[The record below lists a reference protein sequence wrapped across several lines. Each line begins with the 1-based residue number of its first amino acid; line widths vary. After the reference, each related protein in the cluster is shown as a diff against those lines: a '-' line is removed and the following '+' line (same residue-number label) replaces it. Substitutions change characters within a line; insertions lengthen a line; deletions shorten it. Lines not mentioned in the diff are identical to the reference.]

1 MNIVTIIFTYNR
13 SWHTKQ
19 VLDALKK
26 NTVLPEKMV
35 IFQDGLK
42 NEEHREEWE
51 RVNEIITKVEWCDCE
66 TVVSEKNKGLAE
78 SVVLGINWAFER
90 YDAVIVLEDDCV
102 PNINFIKFM
111 YQCLNKYQKVERVH
125 SVSGY
130 AWPIDI
136 PRGKDDIYF
145 CGRISSWG
153 WGTWKNRWATYERDY
168 NILRHMKNDVNMSKE
183 LETWGSD
190 LEDILLGNIRGE
202 TDSWAVFW
210 ALHAIQNH
218 GVCINPY
225 QSLIQNIGFDNTGV
239 HCGNIRRFEVQQDSR
254 KEVSY
259 ELPDVIQ
266 VLDTTRK
273 AFASLYGS
281 YTAVKEEETEGQKTV
296 VYGLGKFYLKNE
308 CSLNENYNIQVFV
321 DKHKKEYVAGKK
333 IITLSQLSQYTFDKI
348 IIMVQ
353 NMKECINIVGELLNI
368 YGVPYDKII
377 LGHSMYGVYSKEFEA
392 INVMPDGSLKVC
404 ANGIEV
410 KVHSLDEFNNVR
422 EVLVEQCYRYFVNN
436 DKRDVVLDVGMN
448 IGDATLFFLKNS
460 KTEKVYAYEPFQQTF
475 INAQENLDKYK
486 DTGKVAMFQFGI
498 SGQNEIRR
506 IGFNKDMT
514 CGQSSL
520 SQIRQKTY
528 EAYCKNALVKDEN
541 EIIEQIEVRNVSE
554 VFEPIISQYPQCN
567 IILKMDCEGEEYAI
581 MDELVGKKL
590 LARID
595 FIMME
600 WHYRGKES
608 ILQYLEQ
615 AGFSYWC
622 SDKNSEMGLI
632 YAYNTR
638 KSG

>member
-1 MNIVTIIFTYNR
+1 M
-13 SWHTKQ
+13 
-19 VLDALKK
+19 
-26 NTVLPEKMV
+26 
-35 IFQDGLK
+35 
-42 NEEHREEWE
+42 
-51 RVNEIITKVEWCDCE
+51 
-66 TVVSEKNKGLAE
+66 
-78 SVVLGINWAFER
+78 
-90 YDAVIVLEDDCV
+90 
-102 PNINFIKFM
+102 
-111 YQCLNKYQKVERVH
+111 
-125 SVSGY
+125 
-130 AWPIDI
+130 
-136 PRGKDDIYF
+136 
-145 CGRISSWG
+145 
-153 WGTWKNRWATYERDY
+153 
-168 NILRHMKNDVNMSKE
+168 
-183 LETWGSD
+183 
-190 LEDILLGNIRGE
+190 
-202 TDSWAVFW
+202 
-210 ALHAIQNH
+210 
-218 GVCINPY
+218 
-225 QSLIQNIGFDNTGV
+225 
-239 HCGNIRRFEVQQDSR
+239 
-254 KEVSY
+254 
-259 ELPDVIQ
+259 
-266 VLDTTRK
+266 
-273 AFASLYGS
+273 
-281 YTAVKEEETEGQKTV
+281 
-296 VYGLGKFYLKNE
+296 
-308 CSLNENYNIQVFV
+308 
-321 DKHKKEYVAGKK
+321 
-333 IITLSQLSQYTFDKI
+333 
-348 IIMVQ
+348 
-353 NMKECINIVGELLNI
+353 
-368 YGVPYDKII
+368 
-377 LGHSMYGVYSKEFEA
+377 
-392 INVMPDGSLKVC
+392 
-404 ANGIEV
+404 
-410 KVHSLDEFNNVR
+410 DEFNNVR